1 MQYLRSLGL
10 AALAAFSVMAVMGAG
25 IASASEPTAV
35 VTSPNTFP
43 VAFHGHGGHGELNT
57 TSNHQVTCTT
67 STSKGEISSAS
78 TAQNV
83 EVTFTGCKAFFGF
96 VNCNTAGQAAGVVKT
111 NVLHAT
117 LVYLETNSSSKG
129 LLLSPK
135 AGTTFATLE
144 CGGTTITVTGQV
156 LGRLVQVSH
165 TQWTLHFEMVEKG
178 HQKPALYLNP
188 VGCGHISTTSALHAI
203 GHGGFTP
210 FATSSAGI
218 KGTQTITL
226 TKGTALTGEKCV

>member
-1 MQYLRSLGL
+1 MKYLRSLGL
-10 AALAAFSVMAVMGAG
+10 AALAALSVMAVMGAG
-25 IASASEPTAV
+25 IASASEPKAV
-35 VTSPNTFP
+35 PTSPNTFP

-67 STSKGEISSAS
+67 STSKGEISSEN
-78 TAQNV
+78 TAKNI
-83 EVTFTGCKAFFGF
+83 EVTFHGCTAFFGL
-96 VNCNTAGQAAGVVKT
+96 VSCTSAGQPSGTIKT

-117 LVYLETNSSSKG
+117 LVYLNGSEKG
-129 LLLSPK
+129 LLLKPA
-135 AGTTFATLE
+135 AGETFATMN
-144 CGGTTITVTGQV
+144 CGGTSISVTGQV

-165 TQWTLHFEMVEKG
+165 TQWTLHFEMVTKG
-178 HQKPALYLNP
+178 HPVPASYLAP
-188 VGCGHISTTSALHAI
+188 VGCAPISTTSALHAI

-210 FATSSAGI
+210 FPTTTAGI

>member
-1 MQYLRSLGL
+1 MKYLRSLGL
-10 AALAAFSVMAVMGAG
+10 AVLAALSVMAVMGAG

-78 TAQNV
+78 TAQNI

-96 VNCNTAGQAAGVVKT
+96 VSCNSPGQVAGVVKT
-111 NVLHAT
+111 TVLHGT
-117 LVYLETNSSSKG
+117 LVYLSGSTKG
-129 LLLSPK
+129 LLLKPK
-135 AGTTFATLE
+135 SGTTFATLE
-144 CGGTTITVTGQV
+144 CGGTTITVAGEV
-156 LGRLVQVSH
+156 LGKLVQVSH
-165 TQWTLHFEMVEKG
+165 TQWTLHFEMAEKG
-178 HQKPALYLNP
+178 HAVPGSYQNP
-188 VGCGHISTTSALHAI
+188 TGCAAISTTEALKAT
-203 GHGGFTP
+203 GTGGFTP

-218 KGTQTITL
+218 KGTQTVTL